1 MRIAGQELRSLS
13 LLVLSHNAESS
24 TSIADYLRH
33 TGVTVTHSTTPEMAQ
48 AALEIG
54 QPDVV
59 LALDQD
65 LEAIE
70 WLINLKQSALVAPVT
85 IMLTDNLLPDDLQ
98 SSLDLIIPPD
108 SLPYLAIFLQPYLK
122 IRGHLAE
129 VESHGHQLV
138 HENERLKQELSAK
151 QTPVV
156 DVNLLKNSIVH
167 SVSHELRT
175 PMLQVKSAVALL
187 AEDAGTN
194 RNIVELALEATTRLE
209 GGVRNVTLLN
219 ELMNESLETQSF
231 SPVEMGQIIQSAIR
245 NLRRS
250 WEHKQAVDR
259 IQVNIPDNVPPVWG
273 DRQRLVIAIQLLL
286 DNALKFSEK
295 EVRIVA
301 TVTTDH
307 LDIAIHDQGIGI
319 PAEHLAHIFEP
330 FYQVDGS
337 STRRF
342 GGMGIGLAIVRFILD
357 YHQTQI
363 QVTTSPGKGSTFAFT
378 LPIAS
383 PHSILG

>member
-1 MRIAGQELRSLS
+1 MGIAGQELQSLS
-13 LLVLSHNAESS
+13 LLVLSHDDEG
-24 TSIADYLRH
+24 SISITDSLRQA
-33 TGVTVTHSTTPEMAQ
+33 GVTVTH
-48 AALEIG
+48 AATHETVGAGLEIN
-54 QPDVV
+54 QPDAV

-65 LEAIE
+65 SESIE
-70 WLINLKQSALVAPVT
+70 WLNNFKYNASVPPIT
-85 IMLTDNLLPDDLQ
+85 ILLTDSLSSPDLLFNF
-98 SSLDLIIPPD
+98 DLIIPAD
-108 SLPYLAIFLQPYLK
+108 ALHHLEYFLQPYLK
-122 IRGHLAE
+122 LRGQVAQ
-129 VESHGHQLV
+129 VNAYNRQLQ
-138 HENERLKQELSAK
+138 HENKRLERELSAK

-209 GGVRNVTLLN
+209 AGVRNVTLLN

-259 IQVNIPDNVPPVWG
+259 IQVNLPDKMPPIWG

-295 EVRIVA
+295 VVRIVIS
-301 TVTTDH
+301 VSGED
-307 LDIAIHDQGIGI
+307 LNIAVQDQGIGI
-319 PAEHLAHIFEP
+319 PAEHLSHIFDP

-363 QVTTSPGKGSTFAFT
+363 QVTTSPSAGSTFSFT
-378 LPIAS
+378 LPLAS
-383 PHSILG
+383 PHSLLG